1 MINLNYSFKTKTF
14 KIWETILSC
23 YDKLELLFIN
33 DKTTNFIQSQRNMPK
48 SETKPFTAPTNTN
61 ES

>member
-33 DKTTNFIQSQRNMPK
+33 DNTTNFIQS
-48 SETKPFTAPTNTN
+48 
-61 ES
+61 